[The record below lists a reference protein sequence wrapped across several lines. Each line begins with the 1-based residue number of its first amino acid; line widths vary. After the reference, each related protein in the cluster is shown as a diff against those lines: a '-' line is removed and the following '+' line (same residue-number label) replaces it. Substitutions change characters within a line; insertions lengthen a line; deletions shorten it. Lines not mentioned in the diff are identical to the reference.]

1 MTASERLGQH
11 RRSEYGLGRAPL
23 RRAFRC
29 VAADVPRKPKLSGSQ
44 WAEEFG
50 RIPKS
55 TGAESGPVTLYGYQ
69 RGLIDAMCD
78 PTLPLVTVLK
88 AARVGYTRLAT
99 LAIGYHLHQDPTLC
113 AVAQPVEDDAEE
125 FGATEIA
132 PMLRETPVLA
142 RMLRPVRK
150 GEKQDSATFYQMSNG
165 ALVRVVGAAS
175 DDAFRRYSARFMF
188 ADEIDGDGWTPG
200 AKTQGDKLK
209 LFWTRGET
217 FYNRKMVR
225 GSTPLLEATSRVWKL
240 WLVSDQRRYFVPCP
254 QCSEHA
260 GELAGWQYLDWGGKK
275 TSHGLKWDLHE
286 DGTLK
291 SVWYQGTCGCI
302 IDEGRKAW
310 MDARG
315 EWRATATPKTPGHAG
330 FHLWTG
336 MSLNANAA
344 WPVIV
349 QEWLEALEDPANLVQ
364 PFNNLRLGRPHRQ
377 TFGQEIKPDAFL
389 ERREAYGA
397 EVPDWVRTLTLGGD
411 VQSGANARIEGGV
424 WGWGAGLECALIG
437 QFVLPG
443 DPAQPEVW
451 RNLDR
456 LLLRGFKR
464 SDGSEM
470 RISAAAID
478 SGGHHT
484 SETYAFCTERRRRKV
499 WAIKG
504 KSEARGARTKVWPR
518 LPSTKL
524 GSSWYMIGG
533 NAARDF
539 AYGSLALVEPGP
551 RYVHFP
557 AVPAKGSRPIDAEY
571 FEQLTREKLVVHQ
584 RLGYTEWDKPKAAHE
599 AGVCFVYAYVAMCG
613 LQASSGKYVALG
625 RMPERE
631 EADGAA
637 TEPEPAAIAPEDGGA
652 APGSHEP
659 GPEIAA
665 AAPVPALP
673 APPPLPPPPPAP
685 AYARPQH
692 SGFINQGRPGGWM
705 SRRD

>member
-1 MTASERLGQH
+1 MSAEPISHPLPGRYGAGRDAM
-11 RRSEYGLGRAPL
+11 RRDLDAL
-23 RRAFRC
+23 FDDALAFK
-29 VAADVPRKPKLSGSQ
+29 PRMSGSE
-44 WAEEFG
+44 WAETYG

-69 RGLIDAMCD
+69 RGLLDAMCD
-78 PTLPLVTVLK
+78 PEVPLVTVLK

-99 LAIGYHLHQDPTLC
+99 LAIGYHLHQEPTLC

-165 ALVRVVGAAS
+165 GLVRVVGAAS

-217 FYNRKMVR
+217 FYNRKQVR
-225 GSTPLLEATSRVWKL
+225 GSTPLLEETSRVWKL
-240 WLVSDQRRYFVPCP
+240 WLASDQRRYFVPCP
-254 QCSEHA
+254 QCSEAA
-260 GELAGWQYLDWGGKK
+260 GRLDGWQYLDWGGKD
-275 TSHGLKWDLHE
+275 TPHGLKWDLNE
-286 DGTLK
+286 DGSLK

-310 MDARG
+310 MDAHG
-315 EWRATATPKTPGHAG
+315 DWRPTATPKAPGHVG

-377 TFGQEIKPDAFL
+377 TFGQEIKPGVFL
-389 ERREAYGA
+389 ERREEYGA
-397 EVPDWVRTLTLGGD
+397 EVPDFVSFLTLGGD
-411 VQSGANARIEGGV
+411 VQSGANARIEGAV
-424 WGWGAGLECALIG
+424 WGWGPGLECALIG
-437 QFVLPG
+437 HFVLPG

-451 RNLDR
+451 RDLDA
-456 LLLRGFKR
+456 LLKRAFKKGDGTELRVR
-464 SDGSEM
+464 
-470 RISAAAID
+470 AAAID

-484 SETYAFCTERRRRKV
+484 AETYAFCTERRKRRV

-504 KSEARGARTKVWPR
+504 KSEARGSRTKVWPR
-518 LPSTKL
+518 LPSSKL
-524 GSSWYMIGG
+524 GASWYMVGG

-539 AYGSLALVEPGP
+539 AYGSLTVTDPGP
-551 RYVHFP
+551 RHVRFP
-557 AVPAKGSRPIDAEY
+557 VEPARGSRPIDAEY

-584 RLGYTEWDKPKAAHE
+584 RLGFTEWDKPKKPRE
-599 AGVCFVYAYVAMCG
+599 AGVCFVYAYVAVCG
-613 LQASSGKYVALG
+613 LQAMSGRYVALG
-625 RMPERE
+625 KLPERE
-631 EADGAA
+631 EGPG
-637 TEPEPAAIAPEDGGA
+637 EAPEATNPADAGA
-652 APGSHEP
+652 QQP
-659 GPEIAA
+659 GPAKTERQVVAT
-665 AAPVPALP
+665 
-673 APPPLPPPPPAP
+673 
-685 AYARPQH
+685 RPQ
-692 SGFINQGRPGGWM
+692 SAKAPDWEPPRKRQSKWL
-705 SRRD
+705 

>member
-1 MTASERLGQH
+1 MTAEPTNHPLPGRYGAGREAM
-11 RRSEYGLGRAPL
+11 RRDLDAL
-23 RRAFRC
+23 FDDALAFK
-29 VAADVPRKPKLSGSQ
+29 PRMSGAG
-44 WAEEFG
+44 WAETYG

-69 RGLIDAMCD
+69 RGLLDAMCD
-78 PTLPLVTVLK
+78 PEIPLVTVLK

-142 RMLRPVRK
+142 KMLRPVRK

-217 FYNRKMVR
+217 FYNRKQVR
-225 GSTPLLEATSRVWKL
+225 GSTPLLEETSRVWKL
-240 WLVSDQRRYFVPCP
+240 WLASDQQRYFVPCP
-254 QCSEHA
+254 QCSEAA
-260 GELAGWQYLDWGGKK
+260 GELDGWQYLDWGGKD
-275 TSHGLKWDLHE
+275 TPHGLKWDLNE

-377 TFGQEIKPDAFL
+377 TFGQEIEPGVFL
-389 ERREAYGA
+389 ERREEYGA
-397 EVPDWVRTLTLGGD
+397 EVPDFVSFLTLGGD
-411 VQSGANARIEGGV
+411 VQSGANARIEGAV
-424 WGWGAGLECALIG
+424 WGWGPGLECALIG
-437 QFVLPG
+437 HFVIPG

-451 RNLDR
+451 RDLDA
-456 LLLRGFKR
+456 LLKRTFKKGDGTELRVR
-464 SDGSEM
+464 
-470 RISAAAID
+470 AAAID

-484 SETYAFCTERRRRKV
+484 AETYAFCTERRKRRV

-504 KSEARGARTKVWPR
+504 KSEARGSRTKVWPR
-518 LPSTKL
+518 LPSSKL
-524 GSSWYMIGG
+524 GASWYMIGG

-539 AYGSLALVEPGP
+539 AYGSLTVTDPGP
-551 RYVHFP
+551 RHVRFP
-557 AVPAKGSRPIDAEY
+557 IEPARGSRPIDAEY

-584 RLGYTEWDKPKAAHE
+584 RLGFTEWQKPKAAHE
-599 AGVCFVYAYVAMCG
+599 AGVCFVYAYVAVCG
-613 LQASSGKYVALG
+613 LQAMSGRYVALG
-625 RMPERE
+625 KLPEVQEGPDRAME
-631 EADGAA
+631 GD
-637 TEPEPAAIAPEDGGA
+637 EPAEVATPAASAPA
-652 APGSHEP
+652 
-659 GPEIAA
+659 AA
-665 AAPVPALP
+665 AAPRAVVVQRADTPKAR
-673 APPPLPPPPPAP
+673 APEPVRKRQSKWL
-685 AYARPQH
+685 
-692 SGFINQGRPGGWM
+692 
-705 SRRD
+705 

>member
-1 MTASERLGQH
+1 MQDANPTMTLAERIGTH
-11 RRSEYGLGRAPL
+11 RRGEYPAGRDATRTEL
-23 RRAFRC
+23 DQLFDEALVF
-29 VAADVPRKPKLSGSQ
+29 KPHMSGSE
-44 WAEEFG
+44 WAEEHG

-55 TGAESGPVTLYGYQ
+55 TGSESGPVTLYGYQ
-69 RGLIDAMCD
+69 RGLMDAMCD

-142 RMLRPVRK
+142 KMLRPVRK
-150 GEKQDSATFYQMSNG
+150 GEKQDSATFYQLSNG

-175 DDAFRRYSARFMF
+175 DDAFRRYSARFLF

-217 FYNRKMVR
+217 FYNRKQVR
-225 GSTPLLEATSRVWKL
+225 GSTPLLEETSRVWKL

-254 QCSEHA
+254 QCSEAA
-260 GELAGWQYLDWGGKK
+260 GELDGWQYLDWGGKD
-275 TSHGLKWDLHE
+275 TPHGLKWDLNE
-286 DGTLK
+286 DRSLK

-302 IDEGRKAW
+302 IDEGSKAW
-310 MDARG
+310 MDAHG

-336 MSLNANAA
+336 MSLNVNAA

-349 QEWLEALEDPANLVQ
+349 QEWLEAQDDPANLVQ
-364 PFNNLRLGRPHRQ
+364 PFVNLRLGRPYRQ
-377 TFGQEIKPDAFL
+377 TYGQEIKPTAFL
-389 ERREAYGA
+389 ERCEEYGA
-397 EVPDWVRTLTLGGD
+397 EVPDFVTTLTLGGD
-411 VQSGANARIEGGV
+411 VQSGANARIEGGI
-424 WGWGAGLECALIG
+424 WGWGPGLESALIG
-437 QFVLPG
+437 HFVLMG
-443 DPAQPEVW
+443 DPAEPGVW
-451 RNLDR
+451 QSLDA
-456 LLLRGFKR
+456 LLKRTFRKADGTELRVR
-464 SDGSEM
+464 
-470 RISAAAID
+470 AAAID

-484 SETYAFCTERRRRKV
+484 AETYAFCTERRKRKV

-518 LPSTKL
+518 LASTKL

-539 AYGSLALVEPGP
+539 AYGSLPLVDPGP

-557 AVPAKGSRPIDAEY
+557 VVPARGSRPIDAEY
-571 FEQLTREKLVVHQ
+571 FEQLTREKLVVRRQ
-584 RLGYTEWDKPKAAHE
+584 GFTEWDKPKVPRE

-613 LQASSGKYVALG
+613 LQSVSRRYVALG
-625 RMPERE
+625 KMPN
-631 EADGAA
+631 A
-637 TEPEPAAIAPEDGGA
+637 TEPPDTAVAVEEPDEALP
-652 APGSHEP
+652 
-659 GPEIAA
+659 IAA
-665 AAPVPALP
+665 AAPVVPAAP
-673 APPPLPPPPPAP
+673 APRPTPPPPPPAP
-685 AYARPQH
+685 AAATPR
-692 SGFINQGRPGGWM
+692 I
-705 SRRD
+705 RRSSWL